1 MKQFS
6 IIVAAGFQNGIGQN
20 GSIPWKEKEDM
31 RFFRNMT
38 TNTIDGNKV
47 NAVIMGRAT
56 FESLNET
63 PLKNRINVVITSN
76 KNYVD
81 APPNLLFARSLD
93 HALTLMRN
101 TLSVERI
108 FIIGGQ
114 RLYEEAIVHP
124 HCQYIYMNKIHHN
137 GDYDTFFPEI
147 DCKIFNLVDT
157 IVLNK
162 NVVAYMYVRQPCD
175 KVHNKKIDL

>member
-6 IIVAAGFQNGIGQN
+6 TIVATATGFQNGIGQN

-38 TNTIDGNKV
+38 INTIDGNKV

-56 FESLNET
+56 FESLNEA
-63 PLKNRINVVITSN
+63 PLKRRINVATTSN

-101 TLSVERI
+101 TLKVERV
-108 FIIGGQ
+108 FVVGGQ

-124 HCQYIYMNKIHHN
+124 HCQYVYMNKIHLN
-137 GDYDTFFPEI
+137 GDYDALFPEI
-147 DCKIFNLVDT
+147 DRIVFT

-162 NVVAYMYVRQPCD
+162 SVIAYMCVRQPRD
-175 KVHNKKIDL
+175 KLHNKKIDL

>member
-31 RFFRNMT
+31 QFFRNMT

-63 PLKNRINVVITSN
+63 PLKNHINVVITSN

-81 APPNLLFARSLD
+81 APPNLLFARS
-93 HALTLMRN
+93 
-101 TLSVERI
+101 
-108 FIIGGQ
+108 IG
-114 RLYEEAIVHP
+114 L
-124 HCQYIYMNKIHHN
+124 C
-137 GDYDTFFPEI
+137 
-147 DCKIFNLVDT
+147 
-157 IVLNK
+157 
-162 NVVAYMYVRQPCD
+162 
-175 KVHNKKIDL
+175 